1 MAQNYIEVLILVIM
15 LAISTPLL
23 GSYMAKMFQNEKAP
37 GDRFFKPVERLVFRI
52 TGVNP
57 EGEQRWTVYAIS
69 VLAFSL
75 VSVIVLYGMQRLQAH
90 LPFNPDH
97 LGTVSAPLSFNTA
110 ASFLTNTNW
119 QNYAGEDTMSQ
130 FTQMAGLVVEMFTSA
145 AAGIAVAV
153 ALIRGLTRNKT
164 NTLGNFWVD
173 LVRIITRILFPI
185 AIIGA
190 IIFIA
195 QGAEQSLHASHA
207 ITTLTGQTQ
216 NIPGD
221 PIASQE
227 AIKQLGTNGGGYIER
242 QRRPPLREPDRPDQH
257 REQLAAALH
266 PVRPGLDVRQDGQ
279 GPQAGPRRPRC
290 HGRPVGH
297 RRSPGHAARGQRQH
311 PHRPGPRHPD
321 GE

>member
-1 MAQNYIEVLILVIM
+1 MTQNYLEVLILIVM

-23 GSYMAKMFQNEKAP
+23 GSYMAKIFLNEKAP
-37 GDRFFKPVERLVFRI
+37 GDRFFGPIERLAYRI
-52 TGVNP
+52 TGVD
-57 EGEQRWTVYAIS
+57 EAGEQRWTVYAVS
-69 VLAFSL
+69 VLAFSF

-90 LPFNPDH
+90 LPLNPDH
-97 LGTVSAPLSFNTA
+97 MGTVSAPLSFNTA

-173 LVRIITRILFPI
+173 LIRIITRILIPI
-185 AIIGA
+185 AVVGA

-207 ITTLTGQTQ
+207 ITTLTG
-216 NIPGD
+216 
-221 PIASQE
+221 
-227 AIKQLGTNGGGYIER
+227 
-242 QRRPPLREPDRPDQH
+242 RPRTSPADRWP
-257 REQLAAALH
+257 
-266 PVRPGLDVRQDGQ
+266 
-279 GPQAGPRRPRC
+279 PRRPSSSS
-290 HGRPVGH
+290 GPT
-297 RRSPGHAARGQRQH
+297 AAAT
-311 PHRPGPRHPD
+311 
-321 GE
+321 